1 MLLRR
6 ATALLLLNGAYLFLL
21 LRFDDEREPED
32 LLDEPEERT
41 PEDLL
46 DEPEERVPEDL
57 LDEPEERTPED
68 LLDEPEER
76 VPEDLLDEPEERVPE
91 DLLDEPEERVPE
103 DLLDE
108 PEERVPDDLVEER
121 VERVPD
127 DLLDEPEERVPLDR
141 DVVLVPD
148 REVVDL
154 EDVLATSRDLDPERV
169 VVARL
174 TGRRVDVVVL
184 VVRSLPRESRV
195 EVSVP
200 LVVLVEDSP
209 LLVLVDPRVV
219 LTIVRVP
226 MSPDLVED
234 PPSVLRLPV
243 MVA

>member
-1 MLLRR
+1 M
-6 ATALLLLNGAYLFLL
+6 
-21 LRFDDEREPED
+21 DDEREPED
-32 LLDEPEERT
+32 LLDEPEDRAPEDLLDEPEDRAPEDLLDEPEDRA

-46 DEPEERVPEDL
+46 DEPEERAPDDIWLVNQRVSDDL
-57 LDEPEERTPED
+57 VDERV
-68 LLDEPEER
+68 ER
-76 VPEDLLDEPEERVPE
+76 VPDDLV
-91 DLLDEPEERVPE
+91 
-103 DLLDE
+103 DE
-108 PEERVPDDLVEER
+108 PEERVPDDLLDER
-121 VERVPD
+121 VERVPV
-127 DLLDEPEERVPLDR
+127 DLVDEPVERVPLDR

-154 EDVLATSRDLDPERV
+154 VVVLDASRVVEPERV

-195 EVSVP
+195 VVRAP

-209 LLVLVDPRVV
+209 LRVLVDPRLV

-226 MSPDLVED
+226 KSPELVED

>member
-1 MLLRR
+1 L
-6 ATALLLLNGAYLFLL
+6 
-21 LRFDDEREPED
+21 DDEREPED
-32 LLDEPEERT
+32 LLDEPEDRAPEDLLDEPEDRAPEDLLDEPEDRA

-46 DEPEERVPEDL
+46 DEPEERAPDDIWLVNQ
-57 LDEPEERTPED
+57 
-68 LLDEPEER
+68 R
-76 VPEDLLDEPEERVPE
+76 VS
-91 DLLDEPEERVPE
+91 
-103 DLLDE
+103 
-108 PEERVPDDLVEER
+108 DDLVDER

-127 DLLDEPEERVPLDR
+127 DLLDERVERVPVDLVDEPVERVPLDR

-154 EDVLATSRDLDPERV
+154 VVVLDASRVVEPERV

-195 EVSVP
+195 VVRAP

-209 LLVLVDPRVV
+209 LRVLVDPRLV

-226 MSPDLVED
+226 KSPELVED

>member
-1 MLLRR
+1 M
-6 ATALLLLNGAYLFLL
+6 
-21 LRFDDEREPED
+21 DDEREPED
-32 LLDEPEERT
+32 LLDEPEDRAPEDLLDEPEDRAPEDLLDEPEDRA

-46 DEPEERVPEDL
+46 DEPEERAPDDIWLVNQ
-57 LDEPEERTPED
+57 
-68 LLDEPEER
+68 R
-76 VPEDLLDEPEERVPE
+76 VS
-91 DLLDEPEERVPE
+91 
-103 DLLDE
+103 
-108 PEERVPDDLVEER
+108 DDLVDER

-127 DLLDEPEERVPLDR
+127 DLLDERVERVPVDLVDEPVERVPLDR

-154 EDVLATSRDLDPERV
+154 VVVLDASRVVEPERV

-195 EVSVP
+195 VVRAP

-209 LLVLVDPRVV
+209 LRVLVDPRLV

-226 MSPDLVED
+226 KSPELVED

>member
-1 MLLRR
+1 M
-6 ATALLLLNGAYLFLL
+6 
-21 LRFDDEREPED
+21 DDEREPED
-32 LLDEPEERT
+32 LLDEPEDRAPEDLLDEPEDRA

-46 DEPEERVPEDL
+46 DEPEERAPDDIWLVNQ
-57 LDEPEERTPED
+57 
-68 LLDEPEER
+68 R
-76 VPEDLLDEPEERVPE
+76 VS
-91 DLLDEPEERVPE
+91 
-103 DLLDE
+103 
-108 PEERVPDDLVEER
+108 DDLVDER

-127 DLLDEPEERVPLDR
+127 DLLDERVERVPVDLVDEPVERVPLDR

-154 EDVLATSRDLDPERV
+154 VVVLDASRVVEPERV

-195 EVSVP
+195 VVRAP

-209 LLVLVDPRVV
+209 LRVLVDPRLV

-226 MSPDLVED
+226 KSPELVED